1 MILNDYKKYL
11 EKVYSGFLGMNIGIR
26 LGAPVEPTIW
36 TYERI
41 KRTYGDI
48 TGYVKDFINF
58 AADDDANGPVY
69 FLRSLYDENLEDGL
83 KPEHVANAWLNY
95 TREGIGMFWWGGY
108 GTSTEHTAY
117 LNLVHGIPA
126 PESGSIE
133 QNGVI
138 LAEQIGGQIFIDTW
152 GLVIPDD
159 IEKAADYAMK
169 AASVSHDGEGLNGAR
184 FMAACIS
191 KAFSTK
197 DVEEIIDAGLS
208 VIPKDSLYAK
218 VTKSVI
224 DFYEENPDDFSLCRK
239 YLEDNWGYDKYG
251 GVVHIIPNAG
261 VCILALLYGE
271 GDFNRTVE
279 IATMCGWDTDCNA
292 ANVGTIMGVACGL
305 DGIKKE
311 YLEPINDSIV
321 LSGISGYL
329 NIIDIP
335 TYAKELGIL
344 GYKLRGMEVPE
355 ELNNSYKEG
364 EIYFDFEL
372 PGSTHN
378 FRVSDPFYVS
388 LKNSRNKSYKGEG
401 SLAVLFDRMH
411 RGKSSKIFYKPFY
424 RRDDFSDERYS
435 PVFSPT
441 AYPGQT
447 VSMMIYAERWNGES
461 IYISPYVR
469 NTVTKEE
476 ILLDSMVIK
485 DEGWNEIKFT
495 IPDMDGAMVDEIG
508 IILEG
513 NSPSKFKDL
522 GILYIDEFKIYGKAS
537 YEIDISNQEKE
548 FNSIIPFSHN
558 HGSWSIYDGYME
570 AIVLEHGEAMTGN
583 YFMKD
588 VLLKGSV
595 IPQNGHSHLISA
607 RVQGAL
613 RGYYAGF
620 TNPNEVSIL
629 INYKGIEVLAKTEY
643 SWELGKE
650 YDFEFKIVEDKLIF
664 SINGEKVLETEDNRI
679 KYGMVGYAKYSLGR
693 SMFGNLSIEEL

>member
-1 MILNDYKKYL
+1 MIYSDYL
-11 EKVYSGFLGMNIGIR
+11 EKVYSGFIGMNIGIR

-41 KRTYGDI
+41 KRTYGNI
-48 TGYVKDFINF
+48 TGYVKDYINF

-69 FLRSLYDENLEDGL
+69 FLRSLYDEDVTDGL

-95 TREGIGMFWWGGY
+95 TREGVGMFWWGGY

-117 LNLVHGIPA
+117 LNLINGVQA
-126 PESGSIE
+126 PKSGSIE

-152 GLVIPDD
+152 GLVIPND

-191 KAFSTK
+191 KAFGTR
-197 DVEEIIDAGLS
+197 DVEEIINAGLS
-208 VIPKDSLYAK
+208 VIPKNSLYAK

-224 DFYEENPDDFSLCRK
+224 GFHKKNPNDFRLCRK
-239 YLEDNWGYDKYG
+239 YLEDNWGYDKYR
-251 GVVHIIPNAG
+251 GVCHIIPNAG
-261 VCILALLYGE
+261 VCILALLYGK

-305 DGIKKE
+305 DGIKSE
-311 YLEPINDSIV
+311 YREPINDSIV

-329 NIIDIP
+329 NILDIP
-335 TYAKELGIL
+335 SYAKELATL
-344 GYKLRGMEVPE
+344 GYRLKGLDVPE
-355 ELNNSYKEG
+355 ELSSSFKEG

-378 FRVSDPFYVS
+378 FRVSDPYYVS
-388 LKNSRNKSYKGEG
+388 LKNSRDRAYKGKG
-401 SLAVLFDRMH
+401 SLAVTFDRMY
-411 RGKSSKIFYKPFY
+411 RGKKAKIFYKPFY
-424 RRDDFSDERYS
+424 RREDFSDERYS
-435 PVFSPT
+435 PVFTPT
-441 AYPGQT
+441 AYPGQI
-447 VSMMIYAERWNGES
+447 VSMMIYVERWNGES

-469 NTVTKEE
+469 NTITKED
-476 ILLDSMVIK
+476 ILLDGMVIK
-485 DEGWNEIKFT
+485 DEGWNEIKFI
-495 IPDMDGAMVDEIG
+495 IPDLDGVMADEIG

-513 NSPSKFKDL
+513 NSPSKYKDL
-522 GILYIDEFKIYGKAS
+522 GILYIDEFKVYGKAS
-537 YEIDISNQEKE
+537 YEIKISKQEKE

-558 HGSWSIYDGYME
+558 HGAWNIEDGYME
-570 AIVLEHGEAMTGN
+570 AIVLKHGESMTGN
-583 YFMKD
+583 YYMKD
-588 VLLKGSV
+588 VWVKGSV
-595 IPQNGHSHLISA
+595 IPQNGYSHLISA

-620 TNPNEVSIL
+620 TNPNEVSIFV
-629 INYKGIEVLAKTEY
+629 NNKGITTLAKAEY
-643 SWELGKE
+643 PWEMGEK
-650 YDFEFKIVEDKLIF
+650 YKFDFILVDDLLTF
-664 SINGEKVLETEDNRI
+664 SINEEKVLEVVDDRI

-693 SMFGNLSIEEL
+693 SLFGDLTIREI